1 MKLSRSF
8 ITPLITIIFLVVA
21 LSGLL
26 MFFHIFDGYTEVVH
40 EILGVIFVVL
50 LVLHVILNWKA
61 LKIHFKKRVFI
72 LSTIVVAVISILLVI
87 QQQKS
92 PKFDTIL
99 IERITN
105 APIEDVLK
113 VLQVDSIV
121 VVKRLEEN
129 GISFIEG
136 ASMEEIW
143 INNKVS
149 PKKLFD
155 LIIE

>member
-40 EILGVIFVVL
+40 EILGVIFVVFS
-50 LVLHVILNWKA
+50 VLHVILNWKA

-92 PKFDTIL
+92 PKFDAIL

-136 ASMEEIW
+136 ASMEEIR

>member
-8 ITPLITIIFLVVA
+8 ITPLITIFFLVVA

-40 EILGVIFVVL
+40 EILGVIFVVFS
-50 LVLHVILNWKA
+50 VLHVILNWKA

>member
-8 ITPLITIIFLVVA
+8 ISPLITIIFLVVA

-26 MFFHIFDGYTEVVH
+26 LFFHIFDGYTEVVH
-40 EILGVIFVVL
+40 EILGVIFVVFS
-50 LVLHVILNWKA
+50 VLHVILNWKA

-136 ASMEEIW
+136 ASMEEIR

>member
-40 EILGVIFVVL
+40 EILGVIFVVFS
-50 LVLHVILNWKA
+50 VLHVILNWKA

-72 LSTIVVAVISILLVI
+72 LSTIIVAVISILLVI

>member
-8 ITPLITIIFLVVA
+8 ITPLITIIFLAVA

-26 MFFHIFDGYTEVVH
+26 MFFHIFDGYTEVAH
-40 EILGVIFVVL
+40 EILGVIFVVFS
-50 LVLHVILNWKA
+50 VLHVILNWKA

>member
-40 EILGVIFVVL
+40 EILGVIFVVFS
-50 LVLHVILNWKA
+50 VLHVILNWKA

-72 LSTIVVAVISILLVI
+72 LSTIVVAVISSLLVI

>member
-40 EILGVIFVVL
+40 EILGVVFVVFS
-50 LVLHVILNWKA
+50 VLHVILNWKA

-72 LSTIVVAVISILLVI
+72 LSIIVVAVISILLVI

-136 ASMEEIW
+136 ASMKEIW

>member
-1 MKLSRSF
+1 
-8 ITPLITIIFLVVA
+8 
-21 LSGLL
+21 

-61 LKIHFKKRVFI
+61 LKIYFKKRVFI

-113 VLQVDSIV
+113 VLRVDSIV

>member
-40 EILGVIFVVL
+40 EILGVIFVVFS
-50 LVLHVILNWKA
+50 VLHVILNWKA

-113 VLQVDSIV
+113 ILQLDSIV

-136 ASMEEIW
+136 ASMEEIR

>member
-40 EILGVIFVVL
+40 EILGLFFVVFS
-50 LVLHVILNWKA
+50 VLHVILNWKA

-72 LSTIVVAVISILLVI
+72 LSTTVVAVISILLVI
-87 QQQKS
+87 QQHNS

>member
-8 ITPLITIIFLVVA
+8 ITPLITIIFLAVA

-40 EILGVIFVVL
+40 EILGVFFVVFS
-50 LVLHVILNWKA
+50 VLHVILNWKA

-105 APIEDVLK
+105 APIEDVRSCQKAGSKRNFLYRRG
-113 VLQVDSIV
+113 VDG
-121 VVKRLEEN
+121 RNL
-129 GISFIEG
+129 
-136 ASMEEIW
+136 
-143 INNKVS
+143 
-149 PKKLFD
+149 D
-155 LIIE
+155 